1 MPGIRK
7 LLNGVPF
14 NKVSGMLKVLP
25 SGLAI
30 SSMPETV
37 AVTATKAMSIN
48 KSVRINSVFELL
60 KNNAKQNLVTLIK
73 SVFNFYL

>member
-30 SSMPETV
+30 SSMPETE
-37 AVTATKAMSIN
+37 AVTATKAMSMN
-48 KSVRINSVFELL
+48 KSVRINPVFELL

-73 SVFNFYL
+73 TVFNFYS